1 MLRRARR
8 NTHRWR
14 LAALPLL
21 GALLSCGEAAPGPLS
36 PPPPPGTLTLPVRVH
51 VLSSRVDLLDCDLSD
66 GEVSSLLARVNEI
79 WAEAD
84 IVWELESIHREAAL
98 SEAEIQRAISEGT
111 PLGFELVA
119 NVIPRDRLTDGS
131 WDVFLV
137 RDLAD
142 GGVAPGFYFAEIP
155 AAVSSELDPV
165 GLDDPGRIFAHELG
179 HSLTLR
185 HSRCT
190 TEGNLMAPA
199 CGGSDPTRLT
209 PAQIENARIQAAKG
223 RPFAY

>member
-8 NTHRWR
+8 KARTWN
-14 LAALPLL
+14 LE
-21 GALLSCGEAAPGPLS
+21 ALLLLVAWSCGDAPAGPA
-36 PPPPPGTLTLPVRVH
+36 PPPSPAGTLTLPVRVH
-51 VLSSRVDLLDCDLSD
+51 VLSSAIDLLDCDLSD
-66 GEVSSLLARVNEI
+66 QDVRLLIQRVNQI
-79 WAEAD
+79 WAPAE
-84 IVWELESIHREAAL
+84 IVWELESIHREAAD
-98 SEAEIQRAISEGT
+98 SEAEIEQAISEGT
-111 PLGFELVA
+111 PLGFDLVA
-119 NVIPRDRLTDGS
+119 SVIPRDRLTDGG

-137 RDLAD
+137 RDLAG
-142 GGVAPGFYFAEIP
+142 GGVAPGFYLAEIP

-185 HSRCT
+185 HSRCAPD
-190 TEGNLMAPA
+190 GNLMAPA

-209 PAQIENARIQAAKG
+209 ATQIEQARTQAAKG

>member
-1 MLRRARR
+1 MTRRARR
-8 NTHRWR
+8 NARRRR

-21 GALLSCGEAAPGPLS
+21 GALWSCADAPAGPSPL
-36 PPPPPGTLTLPVRVH
+36 PPPAGTLTLPVRVH
-51 VLSSRVDLLDCDLSD
+51 VLSSEIELLDCDLSD
-66 GEVSSLLARVNEI
+66 EGVIALLARVNEI
-79 WAEAD
+79 WAQAE
-84 IVWELESIHREAAL
+84 IVWALESIHRDSAR
-98 SEAEIQRAISEGT
+98 SEDEIERAITSGA
-111 PLGFELVA
+111 PIGFDLVA
-119 NVIPRDRLTDGS
+119 SIIPRDRLTDGG

-165 GLDDPGRIFAHELG
+165 GLEDPGRIFAHELG

-185 HSRCT
+185 HTRCT
-190 TEGNLMAPA
+190 AAGNLMAPA
-199 CGGSDPTRLT
+199 CGGDEPTGLT
-209 PAQIENARIQAAKG
+209 PEQIDLARAQAAKG